1 MKEKEV
7 LNPNSLLDIIENF
20 AHVSNEKEYSFNE
33 EKQTVDTKKFDAAIE
48 FCQKLLEKN
57 PNDPIALQNLST
69 AYYIVGAYNDTIKC
83 CEKILEKDANE
94 EHAVKNKMLAL
105 EKLELH
111 DEVLRCCEILL
122 SKNDKDNDCK

>member
-1 MKEKEV
+1 MKDVTLIDPVTELKK
-7 LNPNSLLDIIENF
+7 LFD
-20 AHVSNEKEYSFNE
+20 A
-33 EKQTVDTKKFDAAIE
+33 KKFDAAIE

-83 CEKILEKDANE
+83 CEKILERDRDD
-94 EHAVKNKMLAL
+94 EHAIKNKMRAL

-111 DEVLRCCEILL
+111 DEVLRCCDI
-122 SKNDKDNDCK
+122 KK